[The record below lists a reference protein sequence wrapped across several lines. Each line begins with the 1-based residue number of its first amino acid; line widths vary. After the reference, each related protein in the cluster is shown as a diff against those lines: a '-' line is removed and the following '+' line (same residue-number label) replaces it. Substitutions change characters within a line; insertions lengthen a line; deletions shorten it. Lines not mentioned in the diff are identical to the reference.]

1 MIVIAF
7 VVVVAALCELLV
19 LLFLLVRPS
28 LHHVAQSGDG
38 PPKSTSCRSIAA
50 KVVEQALVG
59 EAVVEAVDHIGVGDV
74 RNRSTSIEEAAHVRA
89 E

>member
-38 PPKSTSCRSIAA
+38 LRSIAA

-59 EAVVEAVDHIGVGDV
+59 EAVVEAVGHIGVGDV
-74 RNRSTSIEEAAHVRA
+74 RNRSASIEEAAHVRA